1 MKVIT
6 FFYRKFFIQILTEI
20 VRYLKKICT
29 VTDSKKGDKLCT
41 ERLFVRVNDKD
52 ESKFSIISFQNGESR
67 GFIRLIHIMTSKFD
81 IVITVFNT

>member
-1 MKVIT
+1 MAEQNVFVEAKK
-6 FFYRKFFIQILTEI
+6 FFYP
-20 VRYLKKICT
+20 
-29 VTDSKKGDKLCT
+29 

-67 GFIRLIHIMTSKFD
+67 GFIRLIHIMTWKFD